1 MFYRRGGKGECD
13 TYRWNVGSVF
23 CGEQGDNG
31 SDGSRRELV
40 GLENG
45 ATAFYGDAAG

>member
-23 CGEQGDNG
+23 YGEQGDNG
-31 SDGSRRELV
+31 SDGRRREQV
-40 GLENG
+40 GLEDR
-45 ATAFYGDAAG
+45 ATSFYGDTAG